1 MIEEQNEVLQELDQ
15 PTTDNQPESTQ
26 EASKPSGSQKHFQ
39 AMRDQKERAER
50 ERDEA
55 YRRLQELERSAQGQK
70 TPEDTDDDFNID
82 PDALAE
88 GKHLKKM
95 HGQLKQLQQQLKK
108 QQESQQ
114 QESIELR
121 LKSQYPDFD
130 NVVSATNIATLKEKY
145 PHFAQTIYT
154 STDLYSKSVTA
165 YNLIKE
171 LGIEPMAQNA
181 RREEEQF
188 EANKKR
194 PRSAASLTGTRSDSP
209 LTQAQSFNFDR
220 PMKEDE
226 KNNMWK
232 EMVSAMEA
240 GGRTW
245 Q

>member
-1 MIEEQNEVLQELDQ
+1 MINEQNEVLQELDQ
-15 PTTDNQPESTQ
+15 PTADAQPESTQ
-26 EASKPSGSQKHFQ
+26 EATRQSEQQKHFR
-39 AMRDQKERAER
+39 AIKEQKDRAER

-55 YRRLQELERSAQGQK
+55 YRQLQELQRSAQGQQQ
-70 TPEDTDDDFNID
+70 PEDTDDDFNID

-95 HGQLKQLQQQLKK
+95 HSQLKQLQTQLKK

-114 QESIELR
+114 QESVEIR

-130 NVVSATNIATLKEKY
+130 QVVSATNIATLKEKY

-154 STDLYSKSVTA
+154 SSDLYSKSVTA
-165 YNLIKE
+165 YSLIKE

-194 PRSAASLTGTRSDSP
+194 PKSAASLTGTRSDSP
-209 LTQAQSFNFDR
+209 LAQAGSFNFDR
-220 PMKEDE
+220 PMKDDE
-226 KNNMWK
+226 RKAMWK
-232 EMVSAMEA
+232 EMKEVMEG
-240 GGRTW
+240 GGRSW
-245 Q
+245 S